1 LETTKREKFVRKIKR
16 KKGRR
21 KIGKKKK
28 RKKEKRKITQIVQNF
43 ELDFVFEEVYHLK
56 GPRVNLHYNHLMCM
70 IVVVLDE
77 HSQNFLQDQGRDQED
92 YQNWLFNDY
101 SMCY

>member
-1 LETTKREKFVRKIKR
+1 
-16 KKGRR
+16 
-21 KIGKKKK
+21 
-28 RKKEKRKITQIVQNF
+28 
-43 ELDFVFEEVYHLK
+43 
-56 GPRVNLHYNHLMCM
+56 MCM

-101 SMCY
+101 SMNIQCVIEKIRGKRNSLHIIF